1 MILVYKF
8 DFVFVQNIKISLI
21 DLPCEGH
28 DKPEGIHSA
37 YECVSCVQ
45 GAGNQQC
52 SAPTRKLGQGH
63 HILKRG

>member
-8 DFVFVQNIKISLI
+8 DFVFVQNIKISLV

-37 YECVSCVQ
+37 YECVPYVQ
-45 GAGNQQC
+45 GASNQWR

>member
-8 DFVFVQNIKISLI
+8 DFVFVQNIKIPLV

-28 DKPEGIHSA
+28 YKPEGIHSA

-45 GAGNQQC
+45 DAGNQW
-52 SAPTRKLGQGH
+52 SELLH
-63 HILKRG
+63 VS

>member
-8 DFVFVQNIKISLI
+8 DFAFVQNIKISLI

-37 YECVSCVQ
+37 YDVYVSYVRVLATS
-45 GAGNQQC
+45 GTVLLHV
-52 SAPTRKLGQGH
+52 S
-63 HILKRG
+63 

>member
-8 DFVFVQNIKISLI
+8 DFVFVQNIKVPLV

-28 DKPEGIHSA
+28 YKPEGIHSA
-37 YECVSCVQ
+37 YECVLC
-45 GAGNQQC
+45 AGCWQPVV